1 MPQMVDLQIR
11 DIHVTFSMSL
21 DELRK
26 LHRAFCLAEIDVRSE
41 DDPRNAPAE
50 EYFTKTFFPFIDELI
65 KDAEKYVT

>member
-11 DIHVTFSMSL
+11 DVHVTYSMSL

-26 LHRAFCLAEIDVRSE
+26 LHRGISLAEIDIRAE
-41 DDPRNAPAE
+41 DDPRNAPAV
-50 EYFTKTFFPFIDELI
+50 EYLMKTFFPFIDELV